1 MAPVSP
7 LPMPRLSRASSHRK
21 GSHFVTPSD
30 WSQWLGRLCCLC
42 TGLTEERMDG
52 QTACN
57 QRVELMPLT
66 RTCCLPSL
74 LSGTLQAKKFKNRCM
89 QMTLTQTDV
98 RGSEDCLYLNIWI
111 PQGKRQGMCLAETW
125 RGDSRLPFMDK
136 LLWSTAQQLCSH
148 SGQLQE
154 H

>member
-1 MAPVSP
+1 M
-7 LPMPRLSRASSHRK
+7 
-21 GSHFVTPSD
+21 
-30 WSQWLGRLCCLC
+30 
-42 TGLTEERMDG
+42 
-52 QTACN
+52 
-57 QRVELMPLT
+57 ELMPLT

-74 LSGTLQAKKFKNRCM
+74 LSGTLQAKEFKKRCI

-111 PQGKRQGMCLAETW
+111 PQQRKHSMCLAETW
-125 RGDSRLPFMDK
+125 GGDSQLPFVDK
-136 LLWSTAQQLCSH
+136 LLWSISQQLCPH